1 MGKVCVVGSINMDLT
16 IETDKMPAKGQTVL
30 GKRFNEYPGGKG
42 ANQAVAA
49 SRLGAEVDFIGAVGK
64 DLFGEKLKKR
74 LHLEGIQTK
83 GIIETDTLETGVA
96 NIILS
101 QQDNRIIV
109 APGANNA
116 VTPIVV
122 KQFEEIIKNADI
134 LLLQLEIPME
144 SVKCA
149 VDIAW
154 EHQVPIILN
163 PAPYQKL
170 SKSMIE
176 KITYLT
182 PNELEAA
189 ELEAERG
196 VDMINFL
203 NKLII
208 TEGKA
213 GVNFSS
219 NGEMKQVKGLSVN
232 VKDTTGAGDTFNGAL
247 AMQLA
252 EKKPLEEAVYF
263 ANAAAALSVTKR
275 GAQVGMPTKQPV
287 IDFIG
292 KGVK

>member
-1 MGKVCVVGSINMDLT
+1 MGKVCVIGSINMDLT
-16 IETDKMPAKGQTVL
+16 IETDRIPAKGETVL
-30 GKRFNEYPGGKG
+30 GNRFNEYPGGKG

-64 DLFGEKLKKR
+64 DLFGKKLKK
-74 LHLEGIQTK
+74 HLQSEGVQTN
-83 GIIETDTLETGVA
+83 GIIETDTIETGVA

-116 VTPIVV
+116 VTPTVV
-122 KQFEEIIKNADI
+122 EQFEEIIKNADI
-134 LLLQLEIPME
+134 VLLQLEIPMK
-144 SVKCA
+144 SVERA

-154 EHQVPIILN
+154 KHQVPVILN

-189 ELEAERG
+189 EMQTEIGIGDL
-196 VDMINFL
+196 MS
-203 NKLII
+203 KLII
-208 TEGKA
+208 TKGSEGIT
-213 GVNFSS
+213 FSS
-219 NGEMKQVKGLSVN
+219 DRETKKVKGLSVD

-247 AMQLA
+247 SMQLA
-252 EKKPLEEAVYF
+252 DDKSLEEAVYF
-263 ANAAAALSVTKR
+263 ANAAAALSVTER
-275 GAQVGMPTKQPV
+275 GAQGGMPTKQAV
-287 IDFIG
+287 IDFIE
-292 KGVK
+292 KEVK